1 MNENI
6 SFRRLKTVI
15 KTKGLTLAELAEKCD
30 NPASGI
36 SSICTGKRIPK
47 TDLLA
52 KMCSV
57 LKVYPSEI
65 VSFDGVNVNE
75 KYFTNDKREPLPESF
90 DGVLTYKP
98 LWVFLTEYLD
108 NVNKERQDGEPLKT
122 VNDLFNQIEPPRKV
136 NGVNELDYSY
146 LEKARAARFGEGY
159 KAGEY
164 RRTDYSKGL
173 PAPTRT
179 KLRNDRPLNLSVI
192 YEICK
197 KLGCTVDFVM
207 SYK

>member
-1 MNENI
+1 MDKNI

-15 KTKGLTLAELAEKCD
+15 KSKGLSLAEVAERCGKRAQD
-30 NPASGI
+30 I
-36 SSICTGKRIPK
+36 SAICTGNRIPK

-52 KMCSV
+52 KICSV
-57 LKVYPSEI
+57 LQVYPSEI
-65 VSFDGVNVNE
+65 VSFEGVSVNE
-75 KYFTNDKREPLPESF
+75 KFFPDDKREPLPSEF
-90 DGVLTYKP
+90 TGELTYAP
-98 LWVFLTEYLD
+98 LWFFLANYLE
-108 NVNKERQDGEPLKT
+108 NVNKELPKDKYKT
-122 VNDLFNQIEPPRKV
+122 ANDLFNQIEPPRRK
-136 NGVNELDYSY
+136 NGIDSNNAGA
-146 LEKARAARFGEGY
+146 LEKAKAARLGEGY
-159 KAGEY
+159 EVGNY
-164 RRTDYSKGL
+164 RKTDYSKGL